1 MASNMDVTDCDCARY
16 QQATKTF
23 CKMYNNLQSRKTSG
37 IRTFAEVKKLVE
49 GCSPEK
55 RKPLFPWDLIHL
67 DNIVTLLFA
76 AKYCRQTIC
85 AAMQVIDTDILS
97 NMIAE
102 KAVEDIHN
110 RFMAE
115 ERANMAGN

>member
-1 MASNMDVTDCDCARY
+1 MASNMDVTDCDCARC

-55 RKPLFPWDLIHL
+55 RKPLFSWDLIHL

-76 AKYCRQTIC
+76 AKYCRQTIR
-85 AAMQVIDTDILS
+85 AAMQVIDTDILT

-102 KAVEDIHN
+102 KAVEDIHR